1 MFARKEQLMDSSQL
15 STRAHTLI
23 TAVLSYIGFIA
34 AYFIRFYLMPGVIN
48 YSFTLYSL
56 MGLASALLHYVIY
69 SLFFYSQMNLYRR
82 YTRLVQR
89 TVLCEILC
97 VGLTLAALFL
107 INLPLVSRMAVF
119 IAGVLDTVFICAK
132 HYVVLRAYTALHRSG
147 IYQRNTLLIGEGP
160 TAQRYAST
168 VLAQP
173 EAGHHLVGYV
183 AAWMFEPG
191 STRLGGY
198 DDLESVLAATPVDE
212 AIIALPAHEYIRL
225 DHIICLC
232 EKYGVP
238 LRIIPC
244 YEERISYQ
252 IVTSKF
258 EDIQMIGIRDIPLN
272 RLYNA
277 FIKRFFDILISLSA
291 LIVLSPLMLVIAIG
305 VRIST
310 RDTIFFAQTRI
321 GKNKKPFKML
331 KFRSMRTNDEEDSA
345 WSTNED
351 DRRTFFGALIRK
363 LSIDELPQLI
373 NVLKG
378 DMSIVGPRPEIPH
391 FVEQFR
397 DEVPLYMIRHMV
409 KPGMT
414 GLAQVSGYRGDTSIR
429 GRIDCDI
436 AYIENWTIWLDI
448 RIILRTFTSLV
459 NDETLPPLHRE
470 K

>member
-1 MFARKEQLMDSSQL
+1 MDSSQL
-15 STRAHTLI
+15 STRAQTLI

-119 IAGVLDTVFICAK
+119 ISGVLDTVFICAK

-310 RDTIFFAQTRI
+310 HDTIFFAQTRI

>member
-1 MFARKEQLMDSSQL
+1 MDSSQL

-89 TVLCEILC
+89 TILCEILC

-119 IAGVLDTVFICAK
+119 ISGVLDTVFICAK

-183 AAWMFEPG
+183 AAWTFEPG

>member
-1 MFARKEQLMDSSQL
+1 MDSSQL

-119 IAGVLDTVFICAK
+119 ISGVLDTVFICAK

-459 NDETLPPLHRE
+459 NDETLPPRHRE

>member
-1 MFARKEQLMDSSQL
+1 MDSSQL

-119 IAGVLDTVFICAK
+119 ISGVLDTVFICAK

-459 NDETLPPLHRE
+459 NDETLPPLRRE

>member
-1 MFARKEQLMDSSQL
+1 MDSSQL

-119 IAGVLDTVFICAK
+119 ISGVLDTVFICAK

-391 FVEQFR
+391 FVAQFR

>member
-1 MFARKEQLMDSSQL
+1 MDSSQL

-119 IAGVLDTVFICAK
+119 ISGVLDTVFICAK

-168 VLAQP
+168 VLDQP

>member
-1 MFARKEQLMDSSQL
+1 MDSSQL

-119 IAGVLDTVFICAK
+119 ISGVLDTVFICAK

-168 VLAQP
+168 VLDQP

-448 RIILRTFTSLV
+448 RIILHTFTSLV

>member
-1 MFARKEQLMDSSQL
+1 MDSSQL

-119 IAGVLDTVFICAK
+119 ISGVLDTVFICAK

-173 EAGHHLVGYV
+173 EAGHHLMGYV

>member
-1 MFARKEQLMDSSQL
+1 MDSSQL

-119 IAGVLDTVFICAK
+119 ISGILDTVFICAK

-168 VLAQP
+168 VLTQP

>member
-1 MFARKEQLMDSSQL
+1 MDSSQL

-56 MGLASALLHYVIY
+56 MGLTSALLHYVIY

-82 YTRLVQR
+82 YARLVQR

-97 VGLTLAALFL
+97 AGLTLAALFL

-119 IAGVLDTVFICAK
+119 ISGVLDTVFICAK

-168 VLAQP
+168 VLTQP

>member
-1 MFARKEQLMDSSQL
+1 MDSSQL

-56 MGLASALLHYVIY
+56 MGLTSALLHYVIY

-82 YTRLVQR
+82 YARLVQR

-97 VGLTLAALFL
+97 AGLTLAALFL

-119 IAGVLDTVFICAK
+119 ISGVLDTVFICAK

-168 VLAQP
+168 VLTQP

-291 LIVLSPLMLVIAIG
+291 LIVLSPLMLIIAIG

>member
-1 MFARKEQLMDSSQL
+1 MDSSQL

-119 IAGVLDTVFICAK
+119 ISGVLDTVFICAK

-191 STRLGGY
+191 RTRLGGY

-459 NDETLPPLHRE
+459 NDETLPPLRRE

>member
-1 MFARKEQLMDSSQL
+1 MDSSQL

-119 IAGVLDTVFICAK
+119 ISGVLDTVFICAK

-183 AAWMFEPG
+183 AAWTFEPG

-448 RIILRTFTSLV
+448 RIILHTFTSLV

>member
-1 MFARKEQLMDSSQL
+1 MDSPQMSA
-15 STRAHTLI
+15 RVRTLL
-23 TAVLSYIGFIA
+23 TSVLSYISFLL
-34 AYFIRFYLMPGVIN
+34 AYYIRFYLLHGTPSYGFKV
-48 YSFTLYSL
+48 YFA
-56 MGLASALLHYVIY
+56 MGFAVALLHYVIY
-69 SLFFYSQMNLYRR
+69 SLFFYPQTNLYRR
-82 YTRLVQR
+82 FGKQVQR
-89 TVLCEILC
+89 TILCEALC
-97 VGLTLAALFL
+97 AGMTLSFLFL
-107 INLPLVSRMAVF
+107 VDLQNISRIAVF
-119 IAGVLDTVFICAK
+119 ISAGVSTLLISIK
-132 HYVVLRAYTALHRSG
+132 HYIVMRVYATLLRSG
-147 IYQRNTLLIGEGP
+147 IYQRTTLLIGEGS
-160 TAQRYAST
+160 TAHRYASI
-168 VLAQP
+168 VINEP

-183 AAWMFEPG
+183 ADETLYVN
-191 STRLGGY
+191 SKRLGNY
-198 DDLESVLAATPVDE
+198 DALEHILFSTPVDE
-212 AIIALPAHEYIRL
+212 AIIALPASKYVLL
-225 DHIICLC
+225 DGIIALC

-244 YEERISYQ
+244 YEERVSYQ

-277 FIKRFFDILISLSA
+277 FVKRAFDIVVSLSA
-291 LIVLSPLMLVIAIG
+291 LILLSPLMLITAIG
-305 VRIST
+305 VRLST
-310 RDTIFFAQTRI
+310 HDTVFFAQTRI

-331 KFRSMRTNDEEDSA
+331 KFRSMKPNTGEDSA
-345 WSTNED
+345 WSTSED

-409 KPGMT
+409 KPGIT

-436 AYIENWTIWLDI
+436 AYIENWTIWVDV
-448 RIILRTFTSLV
+448 RIILRTFTAMI
-459 NDETLPPLHRE
+459 NNETLPPLHRAH
-470 K
+470 KS

>member
-1 MFARKEQLMDSSQL
+1 MDSSQL

-82 YTRLVQR
+82 YARLVQR

-119 IAGVLDTVFICAK
+119 ISGVLDTVFICAK

-168 VLAQP
+168 VLTQP

-183 AAWMFEPG
+183 AAWTFEPG

>member
-1 MFARKEQLMDSSQL
+1 MDSSQL

-119 IAGVLDTVFICAK
+119 ISGVLDTVFICAK

-345 WSTNED
+345 WSTNERRPPHVLRRAD
-351 DRRTFFGALIRK
+351 PQALHRRTAPAHQRAQRRHEHRRPAAGNSAFRGAVPRRGAALHDPPHGQARHDR
-363 LSIDELPQLI
+363 SGTGERLPRRHFH
-373 NVLKG
+373 
-378 DMSIVGPRPEIPH
+378 PRTH
-391 FVEQFR
+391 R
-397 DEVPLYMIRHMV
+397 LRYRLY
-409 KPGMT
+409 
-414 GLAQVSGYRGDTSIR
+414 
-429 GRIDCDI
+429 
-436 AYIENWTIWLDI
+436 
-448 RIILRTFTSLV
+448 
-459 NDETLPPLHRE
+459 
-470 K
+470 

>member
-1 MFARKEQLMDSSQL
+1 MDSSQL

-56 MGLASALLHYVIY
+56 MGLTSALLHYVIY

-119 IAGVLDTVFICAK
+119 ISGVLDTVFICAK

-310 RDTIFFAQTRI
+310 HDTIFFAQTRI

>member
-1 MFARKEQLMDSSQL
+1 MDSPQMSA
-15 STRAHTLI
+15 RVRTLL
-23 TAVLSYIGFIA
+23 TSVLSYISFLL
-34 AYFIRFYLMPGVIN
+34 AYYIRFYLLHGTPSYGFKI
-48 YSFTLYSL
+48 YFA
-56 MGLASALLHYVIY
+56 MGFAVALLHYVIY
-69 SLFFYSQMNLYRR
+69 SLFFYPQTNLHRR
-82 YTRLVQR
+82 FGKQVQR
-89 TVLCEILC
+89 TILCEALC
-97 VGLTLAALFL
+97 AGMTLSFLFL
-107 INLPLVSRMAVF
+107 VDLQNISRIAVF
-119 IAGVLDTVFICAK
+119 ISAGVSTLLISIK
-132 HYVVLRAYTALHRSG
+132 HYIVMRVYATLLRSG
-147 IYQRNTLLIGEGP
+147 IYQRTTLLIGEGS
-160 TAQRYAST
+160 TAHRYASI
-168 VLAQP
+168 VINEP

-183 AAWMFEPG
+183 ADETLYVN
-191 STRLGGY
+191 SKRLGNY
-198 DDLESVLAATPVDE
+198 DALEHILFSTPVDE
-212 AIIALPAHEYIRL
+212 AIIALPASKYVLL
-225 DHIICLC
+225 DGIIALC

-244 YEERISYQ
+244 YEERVSYQ

-277 FIKRFFDILISLSA
+277 FVKRAFDIVVSLSA
-291 LIVLSPLMLVIAIG
+291 LILLSPLMLITAIG
-305 VRIST
+305 VRLST
-310 RDTIFFAQTRI
+310 HDTVFFAQTRI

-331 KFRSMRTNDEEDSA
+331 KFRSMKPNTGEDSA
-345 WSTNED
+345 WSTSED

-409 KPGMT
+409 KPGIT

-436 AYIENWTIWLDI
+436 AYIENWTIWVDV
-448 RIILRTFTSLV
+448 RIILRTFTAMI
-459 NDETLPPLHRE
+459 NNETLPPLHRAH
-470 K
+470 KS

>member
-1 MFARKEQLMDSSQL
+1 MDSSQL

-119 IAGVLDTVFICAK
+119 ISGVLDTVFICAK

-183 AAWMFEPG
+183 AAWTFEPD

-291 LIVLSPLMLVIAIG
+291 LIVLSPLMLIIAIG

>member
-1 MFARKEQLMDSSQL
+1 MDSSQL

-119 IAGVLDTVFICAK
+119 ISGVLDTVFICAK

-168 VLAQP
+168 VLTQP

-331 KFRSMRTNDEEDSA
+331 KFRSMRTNAEEDSA

>member
-1 MFARKEQLMDSSQL
+1 MDSPQMSA
-15 STRAHTLI
+15 RVRTLL
-23 TAVLSYIGFIA
+23 TSVLSYISFLL
-34 AYFIRFYLMPGVIN
+34 AYYIRFYLLHGTPSYGFKV
-48 YSFTLYSL
+48 YFA
-56 MGLASALLHYVIY
+56 MGFAVALLHYVIY
-69 SLFFYSQMNLYRR
+69 SLFFYPQTNLYRR
-82 YTRLVQR
+82 FGKQVQR
-89 TVLCEILC
+89 TILCEALC
-97 VGLTLAALFL
+97 AGMTLSFLFL
-107 INLPLVSRMAVF
+107 VDLQNISRIAVF
-119 IAGVLDTVFICAK
+119 ISAGVSTLLISIK
-132 HYVVLRAYTALHRSG
+132 HYIVMRVYATLLRSG
-147 IYQRNTLLIGEGP
+147 IYQRTTLLIGEGS
-160 TAQRYAST
+160 TAHRYASI
-168 VLAQP
+168 VINEP

-183 AAWMFEPG
+183 ADETLYVN
-191 STRLGGY
+191 SKRLGNY
-198 DDLESVLAATPVDE
+198 DALEHVLFSTPVDE
-212 AIIALPAHEYIRL
+212 AIIALPASKYVLL
-225 DHIICLC
+225 DGIIALC

-258 EDIQMIGIRDIPLN
+258 EDIQMVGIRDIPLN

-277 FIKRFFDILISLSA
+277 FIKRAFDIVVSLSA
-291 LIVLSPLMLVIAIG
+291 LILLSPLMLITAIG
-305 VRIST
+305 VRLST
-310 RDTIFFAQTRI
+310 HDTVFFAQTRI

-331 KFRSMRTNDEEDSA
+331 KFRSMKPNTGEDSA
-345 WSTNED
+345 WSTSED

-409 KPGMT
+409 KPGIT

-436 AYIENWTIWLDI
+436 AYIENWTIWVDV
-448 RIILRTFTSLV
+448 RIILRTFTAMI
-459 NDETLPPLHRE
+459 NNETLPPLHRAH
-470 K
+470 KS

>member
-119 IAGVLDTVFICAK
+119 ISGVLDTVFICAK

-225 DHIICLC
+225 DHIICLW

>member
-1 MFARKEQLMDSSQL
+1 MDSSQL

-82 YTRLVQR
+82 YARLVQR

-97 VGLTLAALFL
+97 AGLTLAALFL

-119 IAGVLDTVFICAK
+119 ISGVLDTVFICAK

-168 VLAQP
+168 VLTQP

-183 AAWMFEPG
+183 AAWTFEPG

-291 LIVLSPLMLVIAIG
+291 LIVLSPLMLIIAIG

-391 FVEQFR
+391 FVAQFR
-397 DEVPLYMIRHMV
+397 DEIPLYMIRHMV

>member
-1 MFARKEQLMDSSQL
+1 MDSPQMSA
-15 STRAHTLI
+15 RVRTLL
-23 TAVLSYIGFIA
+23 TSVLSYISFLL
-34 AYFIRFYLMPGVIN
+34 AYYIRFYLLHGTPSYGFKV
-48 YSFTLYSL
+48 YFA
-56 MGLASALLHYVIY
+56 MGFAVALLHYVIY
-69 SLFFYSQMNLYRR
+69 SLFFYPQTNLHRR
-82 YTRLVQR
+82 FGKQVQR
-89 TVLCEILC
+89 TILCEALC
-97 VGLTLAALFL
+97 AGMTLSFLFL
-107 INLPLVSRMAVF
+107 VDLQNISRIAVF
-119 IAGVLDTVFICAK
+119 ISAGVSTLLISIK
-132 HYVVLRAYTALHRSG
+132 HYIVMRVYATLLRSG
-147 IYQRNTLLIGEGP
+147 IYQRTTLLIGEGS
-160 TAQRYAST
+160 TAHRYASI
-168 VLAQP
+168 VINEP

-183 AAWMFEPG
+183 ADETLYVN
-191 STRLGGY
+191 SKRLGNY
-198 DDLESVLAATPVDE
+198 DALEHVLFSTPVDE
-212 AIIALPAHEYIRL
+212 AIIALPASKYVLL
-225 DHIICLC
+225 DGIIALC

-258 EDIQMIGIRDIPLN
+258 EDIQMVGIRDIPLN

-277 FIKRFFDILISLSA
+277 FIKRAFDIVVSLSA
-291 LIVLSPLMLVIAIG
+291 LILLSPLMLITAIG
-305 VRIST
+305 VRLST
-310 RDTIFFAQTRI
+310 HDTVFFVQTRI

-331 KFRSMRTNDEEDSA
+331 KFRSMKPNTGEDSA
-345 WSTNED
+345 WSTSED

-409 KPGMT
+409 KPGIT

-436 AYIENWTIWLDI
+436 AYIENWTIWVDV
-448 RIILRTFTSLV
+448 RIILRTFTAMI
-459 NDETLPPLHRE
+459 NEETLPPLHRAH
-470 K
+470 KP

>member
-1 MFARKEQLMDSSQL
+1 MDSPQMSA
-15 STRAHTLI
+15 RVRTLL
-23 TAVLSYIGFIA
+23 TSVLSYISFLL
-34 AYFIRFYLMPGVIN
+34 AYYIRFYLLHGTPSYGFKV
-48 YSFTLYSL
+48 YFA
-56 MGLASALLHYVIY
+56 MGFAVALLHYVIY
-69 SLFFYSQMNLYRR
+69 SLFFYPQTNLHRR
-82 YTRLVQR
+82 FGKQVQR
-89 TVLCEILC
+89 TILCEALC
-97 VGLTLAALFL
+97 AGMTLSFLFL
-107 INLPLVSRMAVF
+107 VDLQNVSRIAVF
-119 IAGVLDTVFICAK
+119 ISAGVSTLLISIK
-132 HYVVLRAYTALHRSG
+132 HYIVMRVHATLLRSG
-147 IYQRNTLLIGEGP
+147 IYQRTTLLIGEGS
-160 TAQRYAST
+160 TAHRYASI
-168 VLAQP
+168 VINEP

-183 AAWMFEPG
+183 ADETLYVN
-191 STRLGGY
+191 SKRLGNY
-198 DDLESVLAATPVDE
+198 DALEHVLFSTPVDE
-212 AIIALPAHEYIRL
+212 AIIALPASKYVLL
-225 DHIICLC
+225 DGIIALC

-244 YEERISYQ
+244 YEERVSYQ

-277 FIKRFFDILISLSA
+277 FVKRAFDIVVSLSA
-291 LIVLSPLMLVIAIG
+291 LILLSPLMLITAIG
-305 VRIST
+305 VRLST
-310 RDTIFFAQTRI
+310 HDTVFFAQTRI

-331 KFRSMRTNDEEDSA
+331 KFRSMKPNTSEDSA
-345 WSTNED
+345 WSTSKD

-409 KPGMT
+409 KPGIT

-436 AYIENWTIWLDI
+436 AYIENWTIWVDV
-448 RIILRTFTSLV
+448 RIILRTFTAMI
-459 NDETLPPLHRE
+459 NNETLPPLHRAH
-470 K
+470 KS

>member
-1 MFARKEQLMDSSQL
+1 MDSSQL

-23 TAVLSYIGFIA
+23 TAVLSYIGFIS

>member
-1 MFARKEQLMDSSQL
+1 MDSSQL

-69 SLFFYSQMNLYRR
+69 SLFFYAQMNLYRR

-119 IAGVLDTVFICAK
+119 ISGILDTVFICAK

-173 EAGHHLVGYV
+173 EAGPHLVGYV

-448 RIILRTFTSLV
+448 RIILHTFTSLV

>member
-1 MFARKEQLMDSSQL
+1 MDSSQL

-119 IAGVLDTVFICAK
+119 ISGVLDTVFICAK

-378 DMSIVGPRPEIPH
+378 DMSIVGPRPEIPQ

>member
-1 MFARKEQLMDSSQL
+1 MDSSQL

-119 IAGVLDTVFICAK
+119 ISGVLDTVFICAK
-132 HYVVLRAYTALHRSG
+132 HYVVLRAYTAMHRSG

-183 AAWMFEPG
+183 AAWTFEPD

>member
-1 MFARKEQLMDSSQL
+1 MDSSQL

-119 IAGVLDTVFICAK
+119 ISGVLDTVFICAK

-183 AAWMFEPG
+183 AAWTFEPG

-291 LIVLSPLMLVIAIG
+291 LIVLSPLMLIIAIG

>member
-1 MFARKEQLMDSSQL
+1 MDSSQL

-291 LIVLSPLMLVIAIG
+291 LIVLSPLILVIAIG

>member
-1 MFARKEQLMDSSQL
+1 MDSSQL

-23 TAVLSYIGFIA
+23 TALISYVCFIA
-34 AYFIRFYLMPGVIN
+34 AYFIRFYLMPGILN
-48 YSFTLYSL
+48 YSFAVYSVV
-56 MGLASALLHYVIY
+56 GLCSALLHYAIY
-69 SLFFYSQMNLYRR
+69 SLFFYSQMNLYRH
-82 YTRLVQR
+82 YARLVQR
-89 TVLCEILC
+89 TLLCEALC
-97 VGLTLAALFL
+97 AGITLSLLFL
-107 INLPLVSRMAVF
+107 VNMMDLSRMVVF
-119 IAGVLDTVFICAK
+119 ISAVLDIVFICAK
-132 HYVVLRAYTALHRSG
+132 HYVVLRTYSALHRSG

-160 TAQRYAST
+160 TAQRYAAT
-168 VLAQP
+168 VLTQP
-173 EAGHHLVGYV
+173 EAGHHMVGYV
-183 AAWMFEPG
+183 AAWA
-191 STRLGGY
+191 Y
-198 DDLESVLAATPVDE
+198 
-212 AIIALPAHEYIRL
+212 
-225 DHIICLC
+225 
-232 EKYGVP
+232 
-238 LRIIPC
+238 
-244 YEERISYQ
+244 ERISYQ

-277 FIKRFFDILISLSA
+277 FIKRFFDIVISLSA
-291 LIVLSPLMLVIAIG
+291 LIVLSPLMLLIAIG

-310 RDTIFFAQTRI
+310 HDTIFFSQTRI

-331 KFRSMRTNDEEDSA
+331 KFRSMRTNTEEDSA

-363 LSIDELPQLI
+363 LSVDELPQLI

-391 FVEQFR
+391 FVAQFR

-409 KPGMT
+409 KPGIT

-448 RIILRTFTSLV
+448 RIILRTFTALV
-459 NDETLPPLHRE
+459 NEETLPPLHRP

>member
-82 YTRLVQR
+82 YARLVQR

-119 IAGVLDTVFICAK
+119 ISGVLDTVFICAK

-168 VLAQP
+168 VLTQP

-183 AAWMFEPG
+183 AAWTFEPG

-291 LIVLSPLMLVIAIG
+291 LIVLSPLMLIIAIG

>member
-1 MFARKEQLMDSSQL
+1 MDSPQV
-15 STRAHTLI
+15 STRMHTLF
-23 TAVLSYIGFIA
+23 TAVLSGISFLL
-34 AYFIRFYLMPGVIN
+34 AYYIRFFLMRGAFSYGFKLYLM
-48 YSFTLYSL
+48 
-56 MGLASALLHYVIY
+56 MGFGSAVLHYVIY
-69 SLFFYSQMNLYRR
+69 SLFFYPQMNLYRR
-82 YTRLVQR
+82 FGKLVQR
-89 TVLCEILC
+89 TILCEVIC
-97 VGLTLAALFL
+97 AGLTLSFLFL
-107 INLPLVSRMAVF
+107 VGLQNVSRLAVF
-119 IAGVLDTVFICAK
+119 ISAGVSIFLISIK
-132 HYVVLRAYTALHRSG
+132 HYIVMRVYSTLHRSG
-147 IYQRNTLLIGEGP
+147 IYQRTTLLIGEGA
-160 TAQRYAST
+160 TAHRYAST
-168 VLAQP
+168 VINEP
-173 EAGHHLVGYV
+173 EAGHHMVGYIADETLYV
-183 AAWMFEPG
+183 N
-191 STRLGGY
+191 SKRLGDY
-198 DDLESVLAATPVDE
+198 NALESVLSSTPVDE
-212 AIIALPAHEYIRL
+212 AIIALPASKYVLL
-225 DHIICLC
+225 DGIIALC

-258 EDIQMIGIRDIPLN
+258 EDIQMVGIRDIPLN

-277 FIKRFFDILISLSA
+277 FVKRAFDIIVSLSA
-291 LIVLSPLMLVIAIG
+291 LILLSPLMLITAIG
-305 VRIST
+305 VRLST
-310 RDTIFFAQTRI
+310 HDTVFFTQTRI

-331 KFRSMRTNDEEDSA
+331 KFRSMKPNDSEDSA

-409 KPGMT
+409 KPGIT

-436 AYIENWTIWLDI
+436 AYIENWTIWVDV
-448 RIILRTFTSLV
+448 RIILRTFTSMI
-459 NDETLPPLHRE
+459 NDETLPPMHRTE
-470 K
+470 KR

>member
-1 MFARKEQLMDSSQL
+1 MDSSQL

-119 IAGVLDTVFICAK
+119 ISGVLDTVFICAK

-147 IYQRNTLLIGEGP
+147 IYQRNTLLIGEGT

-183 AAWMFEPG
+183 AAWTFEPG